1 MVFLTVLAKCEKD
14 GSLGRTEAFP
24 GSGFGYF
31 EIKESRFQS
40 QQVLLLT
47 EFSRFMNKQ
56 AVKMLKVQ
64 SNFLSIYFIK
74 GAYEKLCFY
83 K

>member
-1 MVFLTVLAKCEKD
+1 LLFAFLTVLAKCEKN
-14 GSLGRTEAFP
+14 GSLDRTEAFP

-56 AVKMLKVQ
+56 ALKMLKVQ
-64 SNFLSIYFIK
+64 SNSTSINFINV
-74 GAYEKLCFY
+74 FY
-83 K
+83 YVD